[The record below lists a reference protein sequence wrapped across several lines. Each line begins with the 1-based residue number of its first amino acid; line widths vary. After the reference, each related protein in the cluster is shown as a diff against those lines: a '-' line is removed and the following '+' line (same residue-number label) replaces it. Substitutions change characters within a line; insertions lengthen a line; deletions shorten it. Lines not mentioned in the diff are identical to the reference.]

1 MKCEKELALLRE
13 AIRKGRKNK
22 KITQEE
28 LAEKLEVSPTHVK
41 HIESGHRKPSIEILF
56 EITKILNISLDGVVF
71 SKNESARTDTRKA
84 YWKRCAKRSRPAS
97 DNRHLA
103 MCIAKEPQISA
114 PFLYRAYFFFGGV
127 VAIRDEREL
136 QISFIR
142 RKNCFTQCLGS
153 IAMSYVEP
161 FAFFLVPLHYHIS
174 VAS

>member
-13 AIRKGRKNK
+13 DIRKGRKNK
-22 KITQEE
+22 KTTQEE

-71 SKNESARTDTRKA
+71 SKNESARTDTREKV
-84 YWKRCAKRSRPAS
+84 
-97 DNRHLA
+97 NRHFA

-136 QISFIR
+136 KISFIR
-142 RKNCFTQCLGS
+142 RKNCFTQCRGS

-161 FAFFLVPLHYHIS
+161 FTFFLVPLHYHIS